1 MRLILLGPPGAGKG
15 TQAQRLVE
23 RYSIVQLSTGDMLR
37 AAVAAET
44 AIGLRAKD
52 IMASGGLVPDEVVVG
67 IISDRLEQDDA
78 ENGFILDGFPR
89 TVPQAEALDELL
101 SSKGIELDAVVELKV
116 NEGALLA
123 RVENRVAEMRARGE
137 EPRADDNAE
146 ALAKRLASY
155 RAQTEPLVQYYS
167 ERRKL
172 LTVDGMMT
180 IEEVTKEIER
190 LLNAVTAG
198 DSKPARRSAK
208 PKAAKAKPAKAKAG
222 KAKAGK
228 ASKEA
233 TAETAKPKAA
243 KGAKADKAAK
253 PAKGSA
259 VKAKAAKAKPAK
271 AVRAKAV
278 EGKAVKGKTVK
289 AKAAKADVSKAKAAK
304 GKTSK
309 VKAPK
314 ASASKAKAG
323 KAKAGKAVKTLKKAV
338 KAPKASKNSAKNTAK
353 PVAKSGHKAG
363 LKGKK
368 ATANSK
374 APVAKVGKTA
384 GKAKAPSKK
393 APSKKAPSKKA
404 AANKKAVAKTAT
416 KAVRKTAGKAGR
428 SSTKKRGKA

>member
-44 AIGLRAKD
+44 PIGLKAKD

-67 IISDRLEQDDA
+67 IISDRLEHDDA

-190 LLNAVTAG
+190 LLTAVTAG

-208 PKAAKAKPAKAKAG
+208 PKAAKAKAGKAKAG

-233 TAETAKPKAA
+233 AAETAKPKAA
-243 KGAKADKAAK
+243 KGAKA
-253 PAKGSA
+253 AKGKA
-259 VKAKAAKAKPAK
+259 VKAKAEKAKPAK
-271 AVRAKAV
+271 AAKAAKSKAAA
-278 EGKAVKGKTVK
+278 GKAVKGKTVK
-289 AKAAKADVSKAKAAK
+289 AKAAKAEVSKAKAAK
-304 GKTSK
+304 GKAPK
-309 VKAPK
+309 GKAPK

-323 KAKAGKAVKTLKKAV
+323 KAKASKAVKTVKKAV
-338 KAPKASKNSAKNTAK
+338 AAPKASKNSAKNKAK

-368 ATANSK
+368 ATAKSK
-374 APVAKVGKTA
+374 APVAKAGKSA

-393 APSKKAPSKKA
+393 AA
-404 AANKKAVAKTAT
+404 ASKKAVAKT
-416 KAVRKTAGKAGR
+416 AVRKTAGKAGP